1 MLLAEKRAYLGGRF
15 STSDHDGYLCA
26 TGGLAVQV
34 GGPIEKVCAQIGIES
49 GVRPASRSAWWIDG
63 QFHEISATGGSLRA
77 TIRKVAESEDESRC
91 VSGALNDALNWLE
104 PTDALSFRDWLNQYT
119 TNPRIHGLFQ
129 STIASLLTV
138 NSWELPASE
147 YFKLVRNIAPL
158 RFGYVEGGSL
168 KLWERMAAFVRSRG
182 GEVVTSCAGT
192 AIATDSGRVTGATLR
207 MNGRD
212 VGVEAPV
219 VVSNLGPHATVALA
233 GREPFERSYLARLD
247 ADVRPTAIMWLHFAS
262 DEPVLDYSAI
272 AVCGTRR
279 VNMVDA
285 PSYDCPDVAPP
296 GKHLYTVGAAPLDA
310 LAPGDIDAEFEQVL
324 DDLRDIIP
332 GFDTRCRVLTRTC
345 YRGKWPG
352 FRTVPGSPVP
362 HRTPVKGL
370 FNVGDA
376 SCPRGFAGS
385 MGAATSAMLVRDD
398 LRKTACNVAARA
410 APTTHWRDKRSISAK
425 KLRRPLVKPS
435 AFHVGASRTTRSLNA
450 SS

>member
-1 MLLAEKRAYLGGRF
+1 VLLQQSYDAIVIGSGVGGSCVAALLADEGYKVLLAEKRAYLGGRF
-15 STSDHDGYLCA
+15 STSDHGGYLCA

-77 TIRKVAESEDESRC
+77 TIRKVAESEDEARR

-168 KLWERMAAFVRSRG
+168 KLWERMAEFVRSRA
-182 GEVVTSCAGT
+182 GEVVTSCAAS
-192 AIATDSGRVTGATLR
+192 AITSNSGHVTGASLR

-212 VGVEAPV
+212 LRVEAPV
-219 VVSNLGPHATVALA
+219 VVSNLGPHATVALT

-247 ADVRPTAIMWLHFAS
+247 RDVRPTAILWLHFAS

-310 LAPGDIDAEFEQVL
+310 LAPGDIDAEFALVM

-332 GFDTRCRVLTRTC
+332 GFDTRCHVLTRTC

-385 MGAATSAMLVRDD
+385 MGAAHSAMLVRDD
-398 LRKTACNVAARA
+398 LRKTAEEVG
-410 APTTHWRDKRSISAK
+410 DKI
-425 KLRRPLVKPS
+425 
-435 AFHVGASRTTRSLNA
+435 
-450 SS
+450 

>member
-1 MLLAEKRAYLGGRF
+1 MNRERWALVLLTQKFDAVVLGSGVGGSCVAALLAHEGYKVLLAEKRAYFGGRF

-34 GGPIEKVCAQIGIES
+34 GGPIEKVCAQIGVES

-63 QFHEISATGGSLRA
+63 DFHEISASGGSLRA
-77 TIRKVAESEDESRC
+77 TIRKVAASEDESRR

-104 PTDALSFRDWLNQYT
+104 PSDALSFRDWLNQYT
-119 TNPRIHGLFQ
+119 NNPRIHGLFQ

-158 RFGYVEGGSL
+158 RFGYVAGGSL
-168 KLWERMAAFVRSRG
+168 RLWERMADFVRSQRG
-182 GEVVTSCAGT
+182 EAVTSCAAT
-192 AIATDSGRVTGATLR
+192 AISSKSGKVTGATLR
-207 MNGRD
+207 MGGRD
-212 VGVEAPV
+212 VEVEAPV
-219 VVSNLGPHATVALA
+219 VISNVGPHATVALA
-233 GREPFERSYLARLD
+233 GRELFEQSYITRLD
-247 ADVRPTAIMWLHFAS
+247 RDVRPTAILWLHFAS
-262 DEPVLDYSAI
+262 DEPVLEYSAI

-279 VNMVDA
+279 VNMIDA

-310 LAPGDIDAEFEQVL
+310 LAPGDIDAEFARVF

-352 FRTVPGSPVP
+352 FRTVPGSPVS

-376 SCPRGFAGS
+376 CCPRGFAGS
-385 MGAATSAMLVRDD
+385 MGAAYSAMLVRDD
-398 LRKTACNVAARA
+398 LRK
-410 APTTHWRDKRSISAK
+410 PT
-425 KLRRPLVKPS
+425 
-435 AFHVGASRTTRSLNA
+435 
-450 SS
+450 

>member
-1 MLLAEKRAYLGGRF
+1 MVLGQRYDAIVLGSGVGGSCAAALLAHEGYKVLLVEKRAYLGGRF
-15 STSDHDGYLCA
+15 STSDHHGYLCA

-34 GGPIEKVCAQIGIES
+34 GGPIEKVCAEIGIES

-77 TIRKVAESEDESRC
+77 TIRQVAESEDESRR

-138 NSWELPASE
+138 NSWELPAAE

-168 KLWERMAAFVRSRG
+168 RLWERMADFVRLRG
-182 GEVVTSCAGT
+182 GEVVTGCAGT
-192 AIATDSGRVTGATLR
+192 AIVSHSGRVSGATLR
-207 MNGRD
+207 LNGRD
-212 VGVEAPV
+212 ARIEAPI

-233 GREPFERSYLARLD
+233 GRDAFEQSYLARLD
-247 ADVRPTAIMWLHFAS
+247 RDVRATAILWLHFAT

-279 VNMVDA
+279 VNMLDA

-296 GKHLYTVGAAPLDA
+296 GKYLYTVGAAPLDA

-332 GFDTRCRVLTRTC
+332 GFDARCRVLTRTC

-352 FRTVPGSPVP
+352 FRTVPGSPVS
-362 HRTPVKGL
+362 HRTPIKGL

-398 LRKTACNVAARA
+398 LRKPV
-410 APTTHWRDKRSISAK
+410 
-425 KLRRPLVKPS
+425 
-435 AFHVGASRTTRSLNA
+435 
-450 SS
+450 

>member
-1 MLLAEKRAYLGGRF
+1 MHR
-15 STSDHDGYLCA
+15 S
-26 TGGLAVQV
+26 
-34 GGPIEKVCAQIGIES
+34 
-49 GVRPASRSAWWIDG
+49 ASR
-63 QFHEISATGGSLRA
+63 R
-77 TIRKVAESEDESRC
+77 

-104 PTDALSFRDWLNQYT
+104 PSDALSFRDWLNQYT
-119 TNPRIHGLFQ
+119 ANPRIHGLFQ

-138 NSWELPASE
+138 NSWELPAAE

-168 KLWERMAAFVRSRG
+168 RLWERMADFVRSRG
-182 GEVVTSCAGT
+182 GTVVTSGAAT
-192 AIATDSGRVTGATLR
+192 AIASSSGHVTGATLR

-212 VGVEAPV
+212 V
-219 VVSNLGPHATVALA
+219 
-233 GREPFERSYLARLD
+233 
-247 ADVRPTAIMWLHFAS
+247 RPTAILWLHFVS
-262 DEPVLDYSAI
+262 DEPVLNYSAV
-272 AVCGTRR
+272 AVCGSRR

-310 LAPGDIDAEFEQVL
+310 LAPGDIDAEFKQVL

-352 FRTVPGSPVP
+352 FRSVPGSPVP

-376 SCPRGFAGS
+376 SYPRGFAGS
-385 MGAATSAMLVRDD
+385 MGAATSAVLVWDD
-398 LRKTACNVAARA
+398 LRTAV
-410 APTTHWRDKRSISAK
+410 
-425 KLRRPLVKPS
+425 
-435 AFHVGASRTTRSLNA
+435 
-450 SS
+450 

>member
-1 MLLAEKRAYLGGRF
+1 LEQRYDAIVLGSGVGGSCAAALLANEGCKVLLAEKRAYLGGRF

-34 GGPIEKVCAQIGIES
+34 GGPRSRRSVHRS
-49 GVRPASRSAWWIDG
+49 ASR
-63 QFHEISATGGSLRA
+63 R
-77 TIRKVAESEDESRC
+77 

-104 PTDALSFRDWLNQYT
+104 PSDALSFRDWLNQYT
-119 TNPRIHGLFQ
+119 ANPRIHGLFQ

-138 NSWELPASE
+138 NSWELPAAE

-168 KLWERMAAFVRSRG
+168 RLWERMADFWSRG
-182 GEVVTSCAGT
+182 GEVVTRCAAM
-192 AIATDSGRVTGATLR
+192 AIGSSSSRVTGATWW

-212 VGVEAPV
+212 LHVQRLL
-219 VVSNLGPHATVALA
+219 SSATRPPRRRRSLA
-233 GREPFERSYLARLD
+233 ATLRAELPARRP
-247 ADVRPTAIMWLHFAS
+247 DVRPTAILWLHFVS
-262 DEPVLDYSAI
+262 DEPVLNYSAV
-272 AVCGTRR
+272 AVCGSRR

-310 LAPGDIDAEFEQVL
+310 LAPGDIDAEFKQVL

-352 FRTVPGSPVP
+352 FRSVPGSPVP

-376 SCPRGFAGS
+376 SYPRGFAGS
-385 MGAATSAMLVRDD
+385 MGAATSAVLVWDD
-398 LRKTACNVAARA
+398 LRTAV
-410 APTTHWRDKRSISAK
+410 
-425 KLRRPLVKPS
+425 
-435 AFHVGASRTTRSLNA
+435 
-450 SS
+450 

>member
-1 MLLAEKRAYLGGRF
+1 MLSDDRYDAIVVGAGVGGCCAAALLAAEGYRVLLAEKRAYLGGRF
-15 STSDHDGYLCA
+15 STSDHDGFLCA

-34 GGPIEKVCAQIGIES
+34 GGPVEKICTQIGIDS
-49 GVRPASRSAWWIDG
+49 GVRPAGRAAWWIDG

-77 TIRKVAESEDESRC
+77 TIRKVAESEAEALR
-91 VSGALNDALNWLE
+91 VSNALRDALNWLE
-104 PTDALSFRDWLNQYT
+104 PDDALSFRDWLNQYT

-147 YFKLVRNIAPL
+147 YFKLTRNIAPL

-168 KLWERMAAFVRSRG
+168 RLWERMAGFVRARG
-182 GEVVTSCAGT
+182 GTVVTGCAAAEIGV
-192 AIATDSGRVTGATLR
+192 DSGRVTGASLR
-207 MNGRD
+207 MKGRD
-212 VGVEAPV
+212 VRVEAPV

-233 GREPFERSYLARLD
+233 GREAFERSYLAHLD
-247 ADVRPTAIMWLHFAS
+247 QDVRPTAILWLHFAS
-262 DEPVLDYSAI
+262 KEPVVDYSAI

-279 VNMVDA
+279 VNMLDA

-296 GKHLYTVGAAPLDA
+296 GQHLYTVGAAPLDA
-310 LAPGDIDAEFEQVL
+310 HAPGDIATEFGLVM

-345 YRGKWPG
+345 FRDKWPG
-352 FRTVPGSPVP
+352 FRTAPGSPVS
-362 HRTPVKGL
+362 HRSPVRGL

-398 LRKTACNVAARA
+398 LRRA
-410 APTTHWRDKRSISAK
+410 A
-425 KLRRPLVKPS
+425 
-435 AFHVGASRTTRSLNA
+435 
-450 SS
+450 

>member
-1 MLLAEKRAYLGGRF
+1 MLSKQRFDAIVVGAGVGGSCAAALLANEGYRVLLAEKRAYLGGRF

-34 GGPIEKVCAQIGIES
+34 GGPVEKVCAQINVES

-63 QFHEISATGGSLRA
+63 QFHEISAAGGSLRA
-77 TIRKVAESEDESRC
+77 TIRKVAHSEEEARR

-104 PTDALSFRDWLNQYT
+104 PSDALSFRDWLDQYT
-119 TNPRIHGLFQ
+119 TNRHIHGLFQ
-129 STIASLLTV
+129 ATISSLLTV

-168 KLWERMAAFVRSRG
+168 RLWERMADFVRSRG
-182 GEVVTSCAGT
+182 GEVVTRSAATTIVAG
-192 AIATDSGRVTGATLR
+192 SGHVTGVTLR
-207 MNGRD
+207 MNGQD
-212 VGVEAPV
+212 VLVEAPV
-219 VVSNLGPHATVALA
+219 VVSNLGPHATVSLT
-233 GREPFERSYLARLD
+233 GRDHFERSYLANLD
-247 ADVRPTAIMWLHFAS
+247 RDVRPTAIMWLHFAS
-262 DEPVLDYSAI
+262 DEPVIDYSAI

-279 VNMVDA
+279 VNMIDA

-296 GKHLYTVGAAPLDA
+296 GKHLYTVGAAPFDTIE
-310 LAPGDIDAEFEQVL
+310 PGDIDAELGLVM
-324 DDLRDIIP
+324 DDLRDIVP

-352 FRTVPGSPVP
+352 FRTVPGSPMP

-370 FNVGDA
+370 YNVGDA

-385 MGAATSAMLVRDD
+385 MGAATAAMLVRDD
-398 LRKTACNVAARA
+398 LRKQA
-410 APTTHWRDKRSISAK
+410 
-425 KLRRPLVKPS
+425 
-435 AFHVGASRTTRSLNA
+435 
-450 SS
+450 

>member
-1 MLLAEKRAYLGGRF
+1 MNVVELEQRYDAIVIGSGVGGSCAAALLAHEGCKVLLAEKRAYLGGRF

-77 TIRKVAESEDESRC
+77 TIRKVAESEDESRR

-104 PTDALSFRDWLNQYT
+104 PSDAISFRDWLNQYT

-138 NSWELPASE
+138 NTWELPAAE

-168 KLWERMAAFVRSRG
+168 QLWERMADFVRSRG
-182 GEVVTSCAGT
+182 GG
-192 AIATDSGRVTGATLR
+192 GRHELR
-207 MNGRD
+207 GDGHRQQLGPRHGRNLAAERPD
-212 VGVEAPV
+212 VSVEAPI

-247 ADVRPTAIMWLHFAS
+247 SDVHPTAILWLHFVS

-279 VNMVDA
+279 VNMIDA

-310 LAPGDIDAEFEQVL
+310 LAPGDIDAEFELVM

-332 GFDTRCRVLTRTC
+332 GFDTRCRLLTRTC

-352 FRTVPGSPVP
+352 FRTVPGSPVS
-362 HRTPVKGL
+362 HRTPIRGL

-398 LRKTACNVAARA
+398 LRKTA
-410 APTTHWRDKRSISAK
+410 
-425 KLRRPLVKPS
+425 
-435 AFHVGASRTTRSLNA
+435 
-450 SS
+450 